1 MSAYSNLSMTSAHWK
16 KIRLP
21 VAILLAL
28 LFVVSI
34 SYFKSAPSLAAQNTE
49 FIRQMNECSAHEKA
63 GHGELVE
70 PCYRRVAK
78 VALGSLSAHDFLALI
93 LSQEKTSM
101 LQKRCHQIEHVVAME
116 TYKRVRSLED
126 TIQQCQIGGCGNGC
140 VHGALAAHVQ
150 ASIGGEHDGFE
161 FAHADVPQLKQLAK
175 RFCADDGAFCHG
187 MGHLL
192 QLGVQ
197 STRGA
202 LAACKQSAP
211 QKMLVDCYAGVF
223 MEAAQSYGAFSFESP
238 KVGGVLHRGKPYD
251 CEQFFGL
258 EQRICFIHF
267 PGHARMVAAEQRQ
280 VQSGSARPLIDQCK
294 QVRESDA
301 RASCHF
307 GFGFT
312 EGIQEMCDRI
322 ADTQDQLHCSVGVGI
337 YYKKPLKDR
346 RAFCEQLDGQLAQ
359 QACRDRVREMYSAP
373 TKGVIE

>member
-1 MSAYSNLSMTSAHWK
+1 MTSTHWE

-21 VAILLAL
+21 AATLLAL
-28 LFVVSI
+28 LFAVSI
-34 SYFKSAPSLAAQNTE
+34 VYFKSAPSHAARNTE

-78 VALGSLSAHDFLALI
+78 GALGSLSAHDFLALI
-93 LSQEKTSM
+93 LSQEKTSA
-101 LQKRCHQIEHVVAME
+101 LQKRCHQIEHIVAME

-150 ASIGGEHDGFE
+150 ASLGNEHDGFE

-197 STRGA
+197 NTPAA

-211 QKMLVDCYAGVF
+211 QLMLVDCYAGVF
-223 MEAAQSYGAFSFESP
+223 MEAAQSYGAFSFASA
-238 KVGGVLHRGKPYD
+238 KKGGVLHKGNPYD
-251 CEQFFGL
+251 CEQFSGL
-258 EQRICFIHF
+258 EQRICFVHF
-267 PGHARMVAAEQRQ
+267 PGHARMVAAEQGQMQSRNARLLMEQCRQ
-280 VQSGSARPLIDQCK
+280 IAA
-294 QVRESDA
+294 SDA
-301 RASCHF
+301 RASCYF
-307 GFGFT
+307 GFGFS
-312 EGIQEMCDRI
+312 EGMQEVCDHI
-322 ADTQDQLHCSVGVGI
+322 VNTNDQLHCAIGVGI

-346 RAFCEQLDGQLAQ
+346 RAFCEQLEGQA
-359 QACRDRVREMYSAP
+359 AKETCRDRVKEMYSAP